1 MWLVSCLLFA
11 WLPYIYNGSSL
22 SLTTALFTF
31 EFARLHVARVLSID
45 RLVCLPVILARA
57 LFTLGQDGLHA
68 ARVLSTCGLVALHLA
83 CVIFIW
89 GYGIV

>member
-31 EFARLHVARVLSID
+31 EFARLHVARVLSIA
-45 RLVCLPVILARA
+45 RLVCLHVILARA
-57 LFTLGQDGLHA
+57 LFTFELAG
-68 ARVLSTCGLVALHLA
+68 LHLA
-83 CVIFIW
+83 KNLFML
-89 GYGIV
+89 G